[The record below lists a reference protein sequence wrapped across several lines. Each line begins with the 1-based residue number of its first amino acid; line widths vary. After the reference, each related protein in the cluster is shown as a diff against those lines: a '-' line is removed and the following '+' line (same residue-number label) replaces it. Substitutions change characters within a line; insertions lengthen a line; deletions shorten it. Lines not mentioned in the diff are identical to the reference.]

1 MGLSAAARSDLP
13 SRERLINSV
22 SRIIVT
28 NATTASMPRALLT
41 KTLTSYISGP
51 ISHAELDSGVRIEA
65 STEPN
70 TIRPPFC
77 RISAMPSV
85 RMSWA

>member
-1 MGLSAAARSDLP
+1 
-13 SRERLINSV
+13 
-22 SRIIVT
+22 
-28 NATTASMPRALLT
+28 MPRALLT
-41 KTLTSYISGP
+41 KMLMSKNGP
-51 ISHAELDSGVRIEA
+51 ISQAELDSGVRIDA

-77 RISAMPSV
+77 STSAMPSV